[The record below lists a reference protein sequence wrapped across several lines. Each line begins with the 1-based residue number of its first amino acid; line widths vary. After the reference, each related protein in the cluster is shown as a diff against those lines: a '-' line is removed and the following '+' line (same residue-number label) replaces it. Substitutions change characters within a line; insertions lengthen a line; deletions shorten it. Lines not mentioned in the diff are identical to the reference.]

1 MILVQIFKKAN
12 TMPIKLAIFAHRERD
27 KKRRKLYKKWIGS
40 REGTTDR
47 KINHVR
53 LLMHLDEKDK
63 LERLAKIDRDYKLIL
78 SALNDTEAEKK

>member
-1 MILVQIFKKAN
+1 MKFSL
-12 TMPIKLAIFAHRERD
+12 LAHRERD

-47 KINHVR
+47 KIHHVR

-63 LERLAKIDRDYKLIL
+63 LEKLAKIDRVYKLIL